1 MSSLP
6 FISHHLFVAAVE
18 RERRHQLEPPRN
30 QPDQESSSSQ
40 TTAVQLP
47 NSEINLDRVVD
58 MMSGSPLGTET

>member
-18 RERRHQLEPPRN
+18 RERRDQLESPRN

-47 NSEINLDRVVD
+47 NSEISLDCVVD
-58 MMSGSPLGTET
+58 MRSGPPLVTET